1 MLSLFCFLSCLVVPS
16 CSARPGIDF
25 VVPAVAFSLTADYG
39 IAALHLTNHSSVT
52 LAKIDGGVGYKA
64 FMRREDALPPDP
76 WLCFLWRS
84 CTRKPDTD
92 AAETMINVLKASAM
106 QYFGTSFCFVD
117 IAMPDATQGNY
128 QREIFEA
135 AVRTAGLRQPNPS
148 QNAGLVA
155 VLANDPT
162 DVELPDGQIVLA
174 IDYSRSSLNLDL
186 VCDDAGVLDR
196 RRHEYIPN
204 IGADSPDPTHLDA
217 VDVAIRRI
225 LLQPFP
231 DCPSWERTGHKK
243 INHIVLYGDAIDNEA
258 FIQAIKNVLGTGL
271 VARARVREPVFGVA
285 LSLAEASYRG
295 QNSID
300 FKGEAAFGCRWRSGL
315 YAQNAGEL

>member
-1 MLSLFCFLSCLVVPS
+1 MCP
-16 CSARPGIDF
+16 
-25 VVPAVAFSLTADYG
+25 LTCHS
-39 IAALHLTNHSSVT
+39 IAALHLTNHSSVK
-52 LAKIDGGVGYKA
+52 LAKIDGGLDYKA
-64 FMRREDALPPDP
+64 FMRREDALPPDS

-92 AAETMINVLKASAM
+92 AAETMINALKSSAM

-117 IAMPDATQGNY
+117 IAIPDATQGNY

-155 VLANDPT
+155 VSANDAT

-186 VCDDAGVLDR
+186 VCDDAGILDR

-204 IGADSPDPTHLDA
+204 IGADSPDPAHLDA
-217 VDVAIRRI
+217 VGAALRRI

-231 DCPSWERTGHKK
+231 DCPSWERTRHKK
-243 INHIVLYGDAIDNEA
+243 INHLVLYGDAIDNEA
-258 FIQAIKNVLGTGL
+258 FLQAIKSILGTGL
-271 VARARVREPVFGVA
+271 VARARVWEPVFGVA
-285 LSLAEASYRG
+285 LSLAEGSYRG

-315 YAQNAGEL
+315 YAQNVGEL